1 MPAEENHRVRPVE
14 SMPVGEKQKVKPVE
28 SMPVEEN
35 NKAKPL
41 PIKQDVQIESN
52 KT

>member
-1 MPAEENHRVRPVE
+1 
-14 SMPVGEKQKVKPVE
+14 MPVGEKQKVKPVE

-41 PIKQDVQIESN
+41 LIKQDVQIESN